1 MITDVLPALSSAA
14 STAAASLASVVP
26 KPFKK
31 VAAPS
36 KWTVTP
42 RRGHTAMVS
51 GIRSL
56 SQTHEQ
62 VIVAWTGAQPEAGVE
77 REDEEISE
85 EDKHELEKMLRN
97 YKLDEEVVV
106 AGEKSLEFVPVWLKP
121 SVAKGHYEGYCKR
134 SESRITKQLVS
145 RRYMTD

>member
-1 MITDVLPALSSAA
+1 
-14 STAAASLASVVP
+14 
-26 KPFKK
+26 
-31 VAAPS
+31 
-36 KWTVTP
+36 
-42 RRGHTAMVS
+42 MVS